1 MPHNSSQWVTH
12 TIDGGWATDYG
23 NTYYATPQ
31 DGSLRIPWLTECSNI
46 KFYSDG
52 TFGKY
57 PGVRLDYA
65 APIKAP
71 QSTLGFIESSFVRN
85 VYNYI
90 KMGSTLTGTAKRV
103 AIVGSWLY
111 SYDSSSL
118 QLVGDVASLGTS
130 NHHLTTFNDLLIIG
144 GPNGPKSWDQSTFQ
158 SLAGTP
164 PAFGFSTPH
173 AGRHWAAGVGSA
185 PSRLYYSAVGNPEDW
200 TGSGSGS
207 IDIDPGDGDAIV
219 ALLSWK
225 SQLWVFKGP
234 YRLSIHRI
242 SGTDPT
248 TFSREPFIYGISAA
262 GPMSIFPVGDDFAF
276 WSSRGTCH
284 SLTTTANYGDY
295 TQGYLNFPILSW
307 CRNPANIING
317 LSSSS
322 WQCITDHSQNVTYNL
337 LNNNYGTAGS
347 SAQPQPL
354 LLIMDWKFRTDA
366 NPYPRFITVDMNR
379 PFTALGLLQG
389 IYDPSQLI
397 PTFGTSDGYT
407 LQEYPPNISSLKNV
421 DTAFE
426 YRLITPSMTYG
437 PSVYTKTIMGVSV
450 DVVSNFNILTNGSGQ
465 LDLSYGGP
473 GAPAQTITFATSTGV
488 ALGTFTL
495 DVDQLASGN
504 NAPDFYSNAVGESR
518 SFVYTLVEDSPL
530 VAFSGSDV
538 RVKQFGAL
546 ITPSGESMETS

>member
-23 NTYYATPQ
+23 DTYYASPQ
-31 DGSLRIPWLTECSNI
+31 NGQLRIPWLTTCENI
-46 KFYSDG
+46 KFYADG

-57 PGVRLDYA
+57 PGVGLDYA

-71 QSTLGFIESSFVRN
+71 GSSSGVIESSFVRN
-85 VYNYI
+85 IYSYV
-90 KMGSTLTGTAKRV
+90 KMGSSLSGTVKRV
-103 AIVGSWLY
+103 AIVGTWLY

-118 QLVGDVASLGTS
+118 SLVGDISSLGTS
-130 NHHLTTFNDLLIIG
+130 SHHLTTFNDLLIIG
-144 GPNGPKSWDQSTFQ
+144 GPAIAKSWDQSTFQ

-173 AGRHWAAGVGSA
+173 AGRHWAAGVSSA

-248 TFSREPFIYGISAA
+248 TFSREPFVYGISAA
-262 GPMSIFPVGDDFAF
+262 GAMSIFPVGDDFAF
-276 WSSRGTCH
+276 WSPRGTCH

-307 CRNPANIING
+307 CRNPANLVNG

-322 WQCITDHSQNVTYNL
+322 WQCVTDHAQNVTYSV
-337 LNNNYGTAGS
+337 LNNNPGIISGHTK
-347 SAQPQPL
+347 PL
-354 LLIMDWKFRTDA
+354 LLVMDWKFRTDD
-366 NPYPRFITVDMNR
+366 NPYPRFIIIDLNR
-379 PFTALGLLQG
+379 PFTSIGLLEG
-389 IYDPSQLI
+389 RFDHSQLI
-397 PTFGTSDGYT
+397 PTFGTNDGYL
-407 LQEYPPNISSLKNV
+407 LQEYPPDISKLLNG

-426 YRLITPSMTYG
+426 YRLITPSLTYG
-437 PSVYTKTIMGVSV
+437 PSVYTKTIMSVSV
-450 DVVSNFNILTNGSGQ
+450 DIVSNFNTLNSRSGQ

-473 GAPAQTITFATSTGV
+473 NAPAQTINFATSTGTV
-488 ALGTFTL
+488 LGTFTL
-495 DVDQLASGN
+495 DTDQLASEN
-504 NAPDFYSNAVGESR
+504 NTPDFYSNAVGESR
-518 SFVYTLVEDSPL
+518 SFVYTLVENSPVTAL
-530 VAFSGSDV
+530 AGNDV